1 MDISAYGSGK
11 AKNTDIEELIERLS
25 KGDTDALEELYS
37 ATSDGVFAYA
47 LSILRSIPDAEDA
60 MQDTYLKIASTAHR
74 YIPQGKPMAWILTC
88 AKNMC
93 LMKLRERKRRAE
105 TPIEG
110 NPDALKSDD
119 DGLSR
124 IEDALMIEAF
134 MKELSPEEN
143 SIVVL
148 HAVAGLKHRET
159 AKLMGMPLSTVL
171 SKYRRALEKLRK
183 HITLE

>member
-1 MDISAYGSGK
+1 
-11 AKNTDIEELIERLS
+11 
-25 KGDTDALEELYS
+25 
-37 ATSDGVFAYA
+37 
-47 LSILRSIPDAEDA
+47 
-60 MQDTYLKIASTAHR
+60 
-74 YIPQGKPMAWILTC
+74 
-88 AKNMC
+88 
-93 LMKLRERKRRAE
+93 
-105 TPIEG
+105 
-110 NPDALKSDD
+110 
-119 DGLSR
+119 
-124 IEDALMIEAF
+124 